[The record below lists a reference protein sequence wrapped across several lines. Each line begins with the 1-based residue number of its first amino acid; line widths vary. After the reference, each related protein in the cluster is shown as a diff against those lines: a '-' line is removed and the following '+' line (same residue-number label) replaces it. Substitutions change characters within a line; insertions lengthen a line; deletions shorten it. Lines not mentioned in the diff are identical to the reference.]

1 VEVISSLNYEAG
13 AKSDFTRMKIYLI
26 GGICGQPVR
35 FEWRAVRPFARLA
48 TMMPDSRRS
57 DKGQYSLQFFQ
68 FSSQTSRVL
77 TSIDGAISIGLS
89 VSPDRTAILFTKTVR
104 SGADLMM
111 IENFQ

>member
-1 VEVISSLNYEAG
+1 
-13 AKSDFTRMKIYLI
+13 
-26 GGICGQPVR
+26 
-35 FEWRAVRPFARLA
+35 
-48 TMMPDSRRS
+48 MMPDSRRS